1 MKNKI
6 NKFKREI
13 QEFEVS
19 LKKAKSQNKK
29 HLVRRLE
36 LMIEDKKKKLEKLI
50 LLH

>member
-13 QEFEVS
+13 QQFEES
-19 LKKAKSQNKK
+19 LEKAKNDNKK

-36 LMIEDKKKKLEKLI
+36 LMIKHKKDKLKKLI

>member
-1 MKNKI
+1 MRNKI

-13 QEFEVS
+13 EEFEVS
-19 LKKAKSQNKK
+19 LRDAKTKNKK